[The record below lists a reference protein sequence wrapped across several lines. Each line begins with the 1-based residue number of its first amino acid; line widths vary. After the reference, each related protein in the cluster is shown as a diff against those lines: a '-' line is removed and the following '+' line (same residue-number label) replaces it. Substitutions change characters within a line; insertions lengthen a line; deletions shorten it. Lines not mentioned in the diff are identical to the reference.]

1 MPYHNIEKWNNFK
14 AYNIRDVETEISIQ
28 KKLSRFPVSDS
39 IWNEYHLDQNINDR
53 GIGVDMFLVENAIVI
68 DEMVKKSLVNDI
80 QSLTNLDNPNSVQQM
95 KNWLS
100 ESGFETESLNKT
112 SVSEM
117 LKTAPYH
124 VHKVLSL
131 RQQLTKSSVKKY
143 TAMKN
148 AVCKDS
154 RARGMF
160 QFYGANRTGRFSV
173 RIVQLQ
179 NLPPNHMSDL
189 AVHEVL

>member
-14 AYNIRDVETEISIQ
+14 AYNIRDVETEMSIQ

-131 RQQLTKSSVKKY
+131 RQQLTK
-143 TAMKN
+143 
-148 AVCKDS
+148 AVL
-154 RARGMF
+154 RNT
-160 QFYGANRTGRFSV
+160 Q
-173 RIVQLQ
+173 Q
-179 NLPPNHMSDL
+179 
-189 AVHEVL
+189 

>member
-1 MPYHNIEKWNNFK
+1 
-14 AYNIRDVETEISIQ
+14 
-28 KKLSRFPVSDS
+28 
-39 IWNEYHLDQNINDR
+39 
-53 GIGVDMFLVENAIVI
+53 MFLVENAIVI

-160 QFYGANRTGRFSV
+160 QFYGANRTGRFSG
-173 RIVQLQ
+173 RLVQLQ
-179 NLPPNHMSDL
+179 NLPQNHMSDL
-189 AVHEVL
+189 ADARSLVKCGNYDALSILCLLYTSPSPRD